1 MASLLAQ
8 VGLSPEEFEGV
19 VMRQYTVVL
28 VPDSEGGGYVVTVP
42 ALPGCVTE
50 GDTREEALT
59 NARDAIRLF
68 LEDLAANGEPIPE
81 EREAPLLAAVR
92 L

>member
-1 MASLLAQ
+1 
-8 VGLSPEEFEGV
+8 
-19 VMRQYTVVL
+19 
-28 VPDSEGGGYVVTVP
+28 
-42 ALPGCVTE
+42 VTE

-68 LEDLAANGEPIPE
+68 LEDLAAHGEPTPE
-81 EREAPLLAAVR
+81 EREAPLLAAAR

>member
-1 MASLLAQ
+1 
-8 VGLSPEEFEGV
+8 
-19 VMRQYTVVL
+19 VL
-28 VPDSEGGGYVVTVP
+28 VPDSEEGGYVITVP
-42 ALPGCVTE
+42 ALPGCVTQ

-68 LEDLAANGEPIPE
+68 LEDLAAHGEPTPE
-81 EREAPLLAAVR
+81 EREAPLLAAAR